1 MTRSQITDDA
11 SILRSHGDLTAR
23 QSVARPAEVALTQH
37 TVATVHELLALAEE
51 FFRTASP
58 AVRAELRTYLDTQ
71 VPPADPS
78 WFIDMLGL
86 NAMHLARHLPSSAP
100 GPREAWAAHA
110 GANIRDDKWGQN
122 T

>member
-1 MTRSQITDDA
+1 MTSSQITDDA
-11 SILRSHGDLTAR
+11 ALLRPNEELTRPQTA
-23 QSVARPAEVALTQH
+23 ARPAGVALTPH
-37 TVATVHELLALAEE
+37 TVATVHELLAIAEE

-58 AVRAELRTYLDTQ
+58 AVRAELRTYLDAQ
-71 VPPADPS
+71 VPPADPG

-100 GPREAWAAHA
+100 APREVWVSQA

>member
-1 MTRSQITDDA
+1 MTTPKVTDDA
-11 SILRSHGDLTAR
+11 KTLRPHEELTVR
-23 QSVARPAEVALTQH
+23 QSDPARPAPVALTQY

-58 AVRAELRTYLDTQ
+58 AVRAELRAYLDAQ
-71 VPPADPS
+71 VPPADPG

-100 GPREAWAAHA
+100 APREVWA
-110 GANIRDDKWGQN
+110 RPPRGQHS
-122 T
+122 

>member
-11 SILRSHGDLTAR
+11 NVLRSHEDLTAR
-23 QSVARPAEVALTQH
+23 QSVARLPGVALTQY
-37 TVATVHELLALAEE
+37 TVATVHELLAIAEE

-58 AVRAELRTYLDTQ
+58 AVRAELRTYLDAQ
-71 VPPADPS
+71 VPPADPG

-86 NAMHLARHLPSSAP
+86 DAMHLARYLPSSAP
-100 GPREAWAAHA
+100 APREVWASHA

-122 T
+122 P

>member
-1 MTRSQITDDA
+1 VTRSQITDDA
-11 SILRSHGDLTAR
+11 NTLRSDEDLTAR
-23 QSVARPAEVALTQH
+23 QPVARPPEVALTQY

-58 AVRAELRTYLDTQ
+58 AVRAELLTYLDAQ

-86 NAMHLARHLPSSAP
+86 NAMHLARHLPASAP
-100 GPREAWAAHA
+100 GPREAWSAHT